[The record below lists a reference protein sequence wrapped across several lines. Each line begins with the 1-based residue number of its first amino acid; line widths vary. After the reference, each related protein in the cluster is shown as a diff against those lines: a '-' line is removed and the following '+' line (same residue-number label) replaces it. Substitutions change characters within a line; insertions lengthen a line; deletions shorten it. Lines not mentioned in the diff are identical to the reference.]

1 MILLLLYN
9 RFIKVKISLFG
20 KINQLQQYYL
30 ENKTINTY
38 FCNLIFFLNGKF
50 DFITNYFSIMTFDTI
65 DKNLLKLLQ
74 DDSKKTT
81 KELSLKLNLSV
92 TAVYE
97 RIKKLEKEGIIS
109 NYVALLNR
117 NKIEKGFVVFCHLKL
132 MQHTKEFIS
141 QFEKEVVRLNE
152 VLECFHV
159 SGDYDYILKICVK
172 DMEEYREFMV
182 TKLTTLQH
190 IGSTHSTFMIGEVKN
205 TTAFSL

>member
-1 MILLLLYN
+1 MALDNI
-9 RFIKVKISLFG
+9 
-20 KINQLQQYYL
+20 
-30 ENKTINTY
+30 
-38 FCNLIFFLNGKF
+38 
-50 DFITNYFSIMTFDTI
+50 DT
-65 DKNLLKLLQ
+65 KLLGLLQ
-74 DDSKKTT
+74 EDSKKTT

-109 NYVALLNR
+109 KYVALLNR
-117 NKIEKGFVVFCHLKL
+117 NKINKGFVVFCHLKL

-141 QFEKEVVRLNE
+141 QFEKEVVQLNE

-205 TTAFSL
+205 TTIYNL

>member
-1 MILLLLYN
+1 ML
-9 RFIKVKISLFG
+9 
-20 KINQLQQYYL
+20 
-30 ENKTINTY
+30 
-38 FCNLIFFLNGKF
+38 
-50 DFITNYFSIMTFDTI
+50 TNFFSIMTFDTI

-74 DDSKKTT
+74 TDSKKTT

-141 QFEKEVVRLNE
+141 QFEKEVVLLNE

-205 TTAFSL
+205 TTAFYM